1 MPINACG
8 PMKRNPGVGSVVYAE
23 QTSRVLI
30 EGRVARGEGGG
41 MYRPTCERTRRHV
54 NYCYWIKQWL
64 MLDENQCIG
73 VRVLKG

>member
-41 MYRPTCERTRRHV
+41 
-54 NYCYWIKQWL
+54 
-64 MLDENQCIG
+64 CIG
-73 VRVLKG
+73 LHVRGLGGM